1 MERLQKDFRS
11 FYTIPGGNM
20 LPEQIKNFREMVT
33 LKDGTYILL
42 RPMNSEDEK
51 LLLEFYSAV
60 NDDDMRYFRHY
71 VKDSN
76 LIHTWSEQLDYSKVL
91 PVLALVKDH
100 VVGSASL
107 HFFEGPKR
115 HIGEVRLFLAKD
127 FRKRGLGMKMIKALI
142 DLARKQGLS
151 ILLAEVL
158 ADQTK
163 VVKAFETL
171 GFKSQATLDDYFL
184 FPDGDSRDVVLMT
197 LTLRAKMD
205 EF

>member
-1 MERLQKDFRS
+1 
-11 FYTIPGGNM
+11 M

-42 RPMNSEDEK
+42 RPLNQDDEK
-51 LLLEFYSAV
+51 HLLEFYLAV
-60 NDDDMRYFRHY
+60 SDDDTRYIRHNI
-71 VKDSN
+71 KDLA
-76 LIHTWSEQLDYSKVL
+76 LIHSWCEQLDYNKVL
-91 PVLALVKDH
+91 PVLAFVKDR

-115 HIGEVRLFLAKD
+115 HISEVRLFLSRD

-142 DLARKQGLS
+142 ELARKQGVG
-151 ILLAEVL
+151 ILQAEVI
-158 ADQTK
+158 AEQTK
-163 VVKAFETL
+163 VVKAFEML

-184 FPDGDSRDVVLMT
+184 FPDGDSRDVVFMT
-197 LTLRAKMD
+197 MSLRAKTD